1 MKALLYNAQLLAVN
15 RMLSNLQS
23 SADNEIKVTAGSQQ
37 VDDETFDM
45 GSEAHS
51 HTGKAHAHTRKF
63 DVWQFSKDTQTN
75 IINPVRTDPV
85 GSSMIQKV
93 LQTGIKLDEKGD
105 STDDQQRML
114 ITQEDL
120 DSALKET
127 KPSLPH
133 EKRLKYEKIYK
144 EFRDSGSVTDVPNQR
159 ATLA

>member
-1 MKALLYNAQLLAVN
+1 
-15 RMLSNLQS
+15 
-23 SADNEIKVTAGSQQ
+23 
-37 VDDETFDM
+37 
-45 GSEAHS
+45 
-51 HTGKAHAHTRKF
+51 
-63 DVWQFSKDTQTN
+63 
-75 IINPVRTDPV
+75 
-85 GSSMIQKV
+85 
-93 LQTGIKLDEKGD
+93 LDEKGD